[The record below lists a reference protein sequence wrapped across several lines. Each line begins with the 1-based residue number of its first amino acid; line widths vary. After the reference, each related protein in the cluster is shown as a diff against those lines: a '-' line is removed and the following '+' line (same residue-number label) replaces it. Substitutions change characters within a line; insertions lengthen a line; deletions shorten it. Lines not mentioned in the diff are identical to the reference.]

1 MVIVTLNIVVGAKIV
16 IIVRTKDK
24 ICERNKQGGN
34 MKYLVRITTTVSSEN
49 VLMSGEELLEL
60 SDKIY
65 AISVGDECNEDYY
78 FSTVDHE
85 MYGTG
90 LNDETSY
97 KVIEEYEED

>member
-1 MVIVTLNIVVGAKIV
+1 
-16 IIVRTKDK
+16 
-24 ICERNKQGGN
+24 
-34 MKYLVRITTTVSSEN
+34 MKYLVRINTTKNSEE

-65 AISVGDECNEDYY
+65 AINVGDERNDSYH
-78 FSTVDHE
+78 FSTVDYE

-90 LNDETSY
+90 LSDETSY

>member
-1 MVIVTLNIVVGAKIV
+1 
-16 IIVRTKDK
+16 
-24 ICERNKQGGN
+24 
-34 MKYLVRITTTVSSEN
+34 MKYLVRINTTISSEN

-65 AISVGDECNEDYY
+65 AISVGDECKEDYH

-90 LNDETSY
+90 LSDETSY